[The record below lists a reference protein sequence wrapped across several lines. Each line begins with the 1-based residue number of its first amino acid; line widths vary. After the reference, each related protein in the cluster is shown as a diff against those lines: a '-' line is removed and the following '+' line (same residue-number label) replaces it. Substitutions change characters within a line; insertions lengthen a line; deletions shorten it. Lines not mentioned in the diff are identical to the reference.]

1 MYGLF
6 WELRQN
12 SMIRGAQVDAAR
24 GSARA
29 DAAAGQVKRLED
41 RLDKLT
47 LVCMALWSL
56 LGEQLDLSE
65 ERLMER
71 MREIDLRD
79 GVPDGKVTPE
89 VARCPKCNRVMSPRH
104 KRCIYCGAARL
115 NVTAFDSLT

>member
-24 GSARA
+24 SGARA
-29 DAAAGQVKRLED
+29 DVAAEQVRRLED

-56 LGEQLDLSE
+56 LAEQLDLSE

-71 MREIDLRD
+71 VKEIDLRD
-79 GVPDGKVTPE
+79 GVPDGKVTRE

-104 KRCIYCGAARL
+104 KRCIYCGAGRL
-115 NVTAFDSLT
+115 NVTAFDGLA